1 MRVLVVDI
9 NFEYKNPM
17 YRQFYN
23 HLSYCMEVDYFGPG
37 YVDRKALEKG
47 IKQFL
52 LERECYDFIL
62 VGTYFVYSAELQG
75 ARYNAYF
82 IHRRVVIP
90 YYRMN
95 DAYQCCRRILDE
107 LKDIDSVIRI
117 FNYYEDSVSMP
128 DGDYRICKSFLEDGF
143 YLLSWPIQYMQIFH
157 AKKIRQHPVLNN
169 NAYKLAKEYISKYI
183 PIPIHGISY
192 PEIFARNYKER
203 EYDWCVPGNKDAGLY
218 SGRNKAACIAEKSN
232 CKVWN
237 TDPFQKL
244 STFHI
249 QKKHMEWYEFNGKIE
264 KAVSRVIGK
273 NTYIP
278 SYPKLIYIAQCRENY
293 MESMRRSKKVYV
305 DGGIGETFVRKYFEA
320 CACGALMVAKRI
332 PGLEDLGF
340 KDGVNCKIVEEFH
353 AGILQEYIPDE
364 KCKRLA
370 KAGQQ
375 LILDKHMMHHRA
387 VALRQTV
394 EAIQNGTYQ
403 GAFWS
408 EGNYNMKQ

>member
-37 YVDRKALEKG
+37 YVDRKVLERG
-47 IKQFL
+47 IKRFL
-52 LERECYDFIL
+52 FERESYDFIL
-62 VGTYFVYSAELQG
+62 VGTYFLYSAELRG

-82 IHRRVVIP
+82 THRCVVIP
-90 YYRMN
+90 YYRVS
-95 DAYQCCRRILDE
+95 DAYQCCRHILDE

-117 FNYYEDSVSMP
+117 LNYYEDSVSMP
-128 DGDYRICKSFLEDGF
+128 EGDYRICRSFLEDGF

-157 AKKIRQHPVLNN
+157 AKRIRQHPVLNN
-169 NAYKLAKEYISKYI
+169 NAYKLAKEYSSKYI

-192 PEIFARNYKER
+192 PEIFVRNYEER
-203 EYDWCVPGNKDAGLY
+203 EYDWCVPGNKDTSLY
-218 SGRNKAACIAEKSN
+218 GGRKNAANITEKSGYR
-232 CKVWN
+232 VWD

-278 SYPKLIYIAQCRENY
+278 SFPKLTYIAQCRENY
-293 MESMRRSKKVYV
+293 MESMRRSRKVYV
-305 DGGIGETFVRKYFEA
+305 DGGIGEIFVRKYFEA
-320 CACGALMVAKRI
+320 CACGALVVAKEI
-332 PGLEDLGF
+332 PGLRDFGF
-340 KDGVNCKIVEEFH
+340 RDGVNCKIIKKFH
-353 AGILQEYIPDE
+353 AEILQEHIPDE
-364 KCKRLA
+364 ECIRLA

-375 LILDKHMMHHRA
+375 LILDKHMMHHR
-387 VALRQTV
+387 VLALYQTV
-394 EAIQNGTYQ
+394 EAIKNEMYN
-403 GAFWS
+403 GAFWN
-408 EGNYNMKQ
+408 EGNYRMKQ